1 MKNITHN
8 TRCVKHRKKL
18 ATVLPA
24 SVAGTQ
30 QPHRPILLILLA
42 MIWRWLFPSFHHPG
56 PPPNLPAVIPGER
69 QLSLFE
75 AALDISLTHGYHA
88 VRWEVVG
95 C

>member
-1 MKNITHN
+1 MKNITHHP
-8 TRCVKHRKKL
+8 RYVKPRKKL

-24 SVAGTQ
+24 RAAKRV
-30 QPHRPILLILLA
+30 QPYRPIVLILLPL
-42 MIWRWLFPSFHHPG
+42 IWRWLFPSFPHPS
-56 PPPNLPAVIPGER
+56 PPSNLPAVASGFRP
-69 QLSLFE
+69 SLFE

>member
-24 SVAGTQ
+24 HAAKTV
-30 QPHRPILLILLA
+30 QPHRPIVLILLA
-42 MIWRWLFPSFHHPG
+42 MIWRWWFPSFSHSA
-56 PPPNLPAVIPGER
+56 PPPNLPTVTTGNR
-69 QLSLFE
+69 QPSLFE

>member
-1 MKNITHN
+1 MKNITYN

-18 ATVLPA
+18 ATVLPVR
-24 SVAGTQ
+24 VAKTV
-30 QPHRPILLILLA
+30 QPHRPIVLILLA
-42 MIWRWLFPSFHHPG
+42 MIWRWLFPSFPHSA
-56 PPPNLPAVIPGER
+56 PPNLPAVTPGDR
-69 QLSLFE
+69 QPNLFE